1 MENITTLLDSIIM
14 IDKIEK
20 DFVMISSVFGGVLS
34 TEDIETVKVLLNNKM
49 TYVTSIRQMPNIM
62 SNDVCAP

>member
-1 MENITTLLDSIIM
+1 MENITTLLDSIIR